1 MSRRRLAFLA
11 CATTIGAIAPGL
23 AHAAGGGLNIIP
35 EWPKLLALLALFLI
49 LVPVLNALLF
59 KPLLGVLDEREKRID
74 GARTR
79 ATELAQQA
87 AALVARHDEAIRQAR
102 ETAQAERAR
111 VVEAARGQHQEA
123 IGDARKGAETEIAAA
138 RTEIAR
144 AAAGVRA
151 SLGAEAEPLA
161 RDIAARLLGRSA
173 A

>member
-1 MSRRRLAFLA
+1 MSRRRLALLA
-11 CATTIGAIAPGL
+11 CAAGAGAFAPGIS
-23 AHAAGGGLNIIP
+23 HAAGGGLEIIP
-35 EWPKLLALLALFLI
+35 DPTKLIALLLLFVI
-49 LVPVLNALLF
+49 LVPVLNNLLF
-59 KPLLGVLDEREKRID
+59 KPLLAVLDEREQRID

-111 VVEAARGQHQEA
+111 VVEAARSSHQSA
-123 IGDARKGAETEIAAA
+123 IGEARSGAESEIAAA
-138 RTEIAR
+138 RSEIER
-144 AAAGVRA
+144 AAASVRA